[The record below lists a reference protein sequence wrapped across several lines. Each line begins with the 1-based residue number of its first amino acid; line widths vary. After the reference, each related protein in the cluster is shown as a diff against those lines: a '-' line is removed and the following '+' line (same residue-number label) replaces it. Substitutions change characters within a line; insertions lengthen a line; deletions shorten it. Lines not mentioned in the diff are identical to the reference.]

1 MLLEILK
8 SKIHR
13 AAVTSANLEYI
24 GSITVDV
31 SLIERVGIHEN
42 EKVHVLNINNGQRA
56 ETYVIKGERGK
67 GDIVMNGALARL
79 AQVGDRLII
88 LAYGFIEEES
98 VSAYRPKIIVLDE
111 QNHIIDTADHL

>member
-13 AAVTSANLEYI
+13 ATVTSANLEYI
-24 GSITVDV
+24 GSITLDV
-31 SLIERVGIHEN
+31 SLMERVGIHEN
-42 EKVHVLNINNGQRA
+42 EKVHVLNINNGLRA

-67 GDIVMNGALARL
+67 REIVMNGALARL

-88 LAYGFIEEES
+88 LSYGFIDEEL
-98 VSAYRPKIIVLDE
+98 VSSHRPKIIVLDE
-111 QNHIIDTADHL
+111 HNHVLEIQDRR